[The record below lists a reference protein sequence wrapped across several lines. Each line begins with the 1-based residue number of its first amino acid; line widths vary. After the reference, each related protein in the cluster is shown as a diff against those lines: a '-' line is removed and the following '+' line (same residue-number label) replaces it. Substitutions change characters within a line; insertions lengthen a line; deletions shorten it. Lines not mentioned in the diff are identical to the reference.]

1 MRQSHR
7 LQAAPLTAGLS
18 KEGLLSKIL
27 SNSNAQSLGEKN
39 QKITPLPHK
48 NTTKSVYDLNSTP
61 GSTLAAMGR
70 GSGGRFYYYYYPTFR
85 GRTGRY
91 RGNEWPPRSQ
101 EGERP
106 ARFELPP
113 PLPHT
118 HPCTLHQG
126 PPIFLIR
133 TRYCQAPAPAQPRSQ
148 HSTART
154 EKGDRAGLEDAG
166 VASRREP
173 VDLGRHIAD
182 RRETGSSS
190 PGRTPPSASHAG
202 DYLGTLNPVPKP
214 RWGRLTRLF
223 SNPGL
228 AKEPST

>member
-126 PPIFLIR
+126 PPIFVIR
-133 TRYCQAPAPAQPRSQ
+133 TRYCQAPAPAQPRSN
-148 HSTART
+148 TAQPGPRRGTERGLRMRVSRPDASLWTWGATSRT
-154 EKGDRAGLEDAG
+154 GGRRAPPAQDA
-166 VASRREP
+166 R
-173 VDLGRHIAD
+173 
-182 RRETGSSS
+182 
-190 PGRTPPSASHAG
+190 PP
-202 DYLGTLNPVPKP
+202 LP
-214 RWGRLTRLF
+214 LTREITWEL
-223 SNPGL
+223 
-228 AKEPST
+228 